1 MYSAI
6 TAVAAR
12 FRVLVSSVLVRLG
25 GSDSSFLVLLAVLIG
40 VVSALAAVGFHLLIE
55 GTRDLL
61 YKRVGPDFLYGH
73 GLFLLILWPA
83 LGGLIVGFISRVLL
97 GQMQGRGIVDVLE
110 SVVRTSGYVNP
121 LSAIEK
127 IFTAAITIGSG
138 GSGGAE
144 GPIVQIGA
152 AISAGIG
159 SFFRIPR
166 AQLPIVIGCGCAAGI
181 SAIFNAPIGGLLFT
195 LEVILQDF
203 SFRTLTPLVIAS
215 VVANVTIQ
223 AIFHGTFHIFTIPR
237 EFLENIPSV
246 TWSELPNYALLG
258 VLSGVVGVMLTQTM
272 TWTQNF
278 FEKLPVHRAVRP
290 AIGGALLGVSG
301 ILYIFIFGHFLLGSA
316 KPIPFDKYPLPAF
329 FGDGY
334 GFIQMLFRPSFY
346 SSHATP
352 YLFGLLLF
360 LLLAKT
366 MGTCFTISSGGAGG
380 IIAPSLFLGAV
391 TGALLGMALQH
402 PFFPGAR
409 PDVYALVGMG
419 AVLAAVVH
427 APLAAA
433 LILLE
438 LTKDYN
444 LVVPAMLASV
454 LAVAM
459 ARIIFRDNLYTIE
472 LKHRGISG
480 TTSELRFLQRTHVE
494 QVPLDPATFVQKSE
508 PVERLIEL
516 STSDGSSNFVVQ
528 DSEGTYLGMVV
539 ADDLRAVLIDRDA
552 LPLLLA
558 EELVRHIPQ
567 VRATDDLASVLDV
580 FSKYDASHLPVTVSA
595 KNGKIIGLI
604 SRAGLLRYYHT
615 MLGKS

>member
-1 MYSAI
+1 
-6 TAVAAR
+6 
-12 FRVLVSSVLVRLG
+12 
-25 GSDSSFLVLLAVLIG
+25 
-40 VVSALAAVGFHLLIE
+40 
-55 GTRDLL
+55 
-61 YKRVGPDFLYGH
+61 
-73 GLFLLILWPA
+73 
-83 LGGLIVGFISRVLL
+83 
-97 GQMQGRGIVDVLE
+97 MQGRGIVDVLE

-152 AISAGIG
+152 AISSGVG

-203 SFRTLTPLVIAS
+203 SFRTITPLVIAS

-223 AIFHGTFHIFTIPR
+223 AIFHGTFQIFRIPR
-237 EFLENIPSV
+237 EFLDNSPEL

-258 VLSGVVGVMLTQTM
+258 VISGVVGVMLTRMM
-272 TWTQNF
+272 TWTEHF

-290 AIGGALLGVSG
+290 AVGGALLGVSG
-301 ILYIFIFGHFLLGSA
+301 VIYILVFGHFLLGSA
-316 KPIPFDKYPLPAF
+316 KPIPFDHYPLPAF
-329 FGDGY
+329 FGDSY

-346 SSHATP
+346 GSHAP
-352 YLFGLLLF
+352 AYLFGLLLF

-391 TGALLGMALQH
+391 TGALLGMAMQR
-402 PFFPGAR
+402 PFPGAR

-427 APLAAA
+427 APLASA

-444 LVVPAMLASV
+444 LVVPAMLSSV
-454 LAVAM
+454 LAVGV

-480 TTSELRFLQRTHVE
+480 TTSDLRFLQRTHVE
-494 QVPLDPATFVQKSE
+494 QVPLDPVTFVLKSE
-508 PVERLIEL
+508 PLEKIIQL
-516 STSDGSSNFVVQ
+516 SMEDSAANFVVQ
-528 DSEGTYLGMVV
+528 DAKGTYLGMVV
-539 ADDLRAVLIDRDA
+539 SDDLRAVLIDRDA
-552 LPLLLA
+552 MHLLLA
-558 EELVRHIPQ
+558 DEVVRHIPQ
-567 VRATDDLASVLDV
+567 VRASDDLASVLDV
-580 FSKYDASHLPVTVSA
+580 FSKYDVSHLPVTVSQ
-595 KNGKIIGLI
+595 NNNKIIGLI

-615 MLGKS
+615 MLGKN